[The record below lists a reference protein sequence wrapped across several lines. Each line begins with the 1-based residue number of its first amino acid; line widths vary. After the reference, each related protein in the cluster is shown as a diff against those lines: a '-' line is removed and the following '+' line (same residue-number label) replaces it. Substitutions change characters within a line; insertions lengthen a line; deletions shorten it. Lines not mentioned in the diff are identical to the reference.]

1 MMAFWL
7 IGYLILSG
15 SAVALGVLLGMQA
28 WEHRRYTRS
37 RLRWLDKYHP
47 TGRAMVLAPC
57 KGIDVSLEE
66 NLRRLFD
73 QDYDDYEITFI
84 VQSEADPAH
93 DLICRLMAEETGV
106 RSRLVVSGRA
116 EDCGQK
122 VHNLRVATARLP
134 REVKYLVFVDS
145 DAQPRRDWLRVLI
158 ARLDRKKIGA
168 ATSYRWFV
176 PSRPSLANHLL
187 YSINCGVTMLFG
199 AAGPNLVWGGSWAI
213 RRRVFEAI
221 ELRREWQGT
230 LSDDLVASRV
240 LRRHRLHVD
249 FEPACMVASPLDG
262 NLPQACSFLRRQYV
276 IGRSYIRAW
285 WAIALLIVTLS
296 NLAFWVNLAV
306 AAWCLATGTTWGWLP
321 AGVCA
326 VLYGQN
332 VFRARIS
339 QDLIQL
345 CFPHL
350 RHSLR
355 SARLFDIWAGPLVG
369 LVNWIGLIGS
379 IIGRQINWRGI
390 VYRLC
395 PGGRTEIVSRC
406 DDLPPGAQEWAD
418 PQAPPSDTR
427 AVARNRRQLAR
438 SPATGR

>member
-1 MMAFWL
+1 MVAFWL

-15 SAVALGVLLGMQA
+15 SAVTLAVLLVAQA

-37 RLRWLDKYHP
+37 RLRWVDEYHP
-47 TGRAMVLAPC
+47 SGRVMVLAPC
-57 KGIDVSLEE
+57 KDIDVSLEE

-84 VQSEADPAH
+84 VQSISDPAY
-93 DLICRLMAEETGV
+93 DLISRLMAEETGV

-122 VHNLRVATARLP
+122 VHNLRVATTRLP
-134 REVKYLVFVDS
+134 QEVKYLVFVDS

-158 ARLDRKKIGA
+158 ARLDRKGIGA

-176 PSRPSLANHLL
+176 PSRPTLANHLL

-213 RRRVFEAI
+213 RRRVFESI
-221 ELRREWQGT
+221 GLRQEWKGT

-262 NLPQACSFLRRQYV
+262 GRLQACSFLRRQYV
-276 IGRSYIRAW
+276 IGRSYIRNW

-296 NLAFWVNLAV
+296 NLALWVNLA
-306 AAWCLATGTTWGWLP
+306 AAACCLATGTAWGWLP
-321 AGVCA
+321 AGVSA
-326 VLYGQN
+326 VLYGLN
-332 VFRARIS
+332 AFRAWVR
-339 QDLIQL
+339 QDLIRL
-345 CFPHL
+345 CFPRL
-350 RHSLR
+350 QNSLR
-355 SARLFDIWAGPLVG
+355 AARRFDIWAGPLVG

-379 IIGRQINWRGI
+379 ILGRRINWRGI

-395 PGGRTEIVSRC
+395 SGGRTEIVRRL
-406 DDLPPGAQEWAD
+406 DDIPPPASEWAD
-418 PQAPPSDTR
+418 SQETPA
-427 AVARNRRQLAR
+427 
-438 SPATGR
+438 SPCSGDDRLVRL